1 MATRRAGPQLFGQ
14 LGVANGGS
22 DEHGIPLV
30 GLTGLESFE
39 YLFKGSV
46 HQVGVNLGGRDI
58 LVTERR
64 ERRWRNH
71 LCPGITSQDRVLFSS
86 P

>member
-46 HQVGVNLGGRDI
+46 HQVV
-58 LVTERR
+58 
-64 ERRWRNH
+64 
-71 LCPGITSQDRVLFSS
+71 
-86 P
+86 